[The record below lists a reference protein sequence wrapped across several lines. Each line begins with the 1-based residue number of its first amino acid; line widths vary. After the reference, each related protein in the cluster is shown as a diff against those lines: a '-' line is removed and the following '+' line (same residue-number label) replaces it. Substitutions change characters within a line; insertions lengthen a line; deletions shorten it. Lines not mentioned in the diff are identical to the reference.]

1 MVSRES
7 SHSSESPVVP
17 PLVFS
22 AGSRLRGRG
31 RFFREAAVDV
41 REMWPAAK
49 CLFRRHLAQQYR
61 FSSLGLIW
69 ACAPAVATALVL
81 VAGQRTHVIDEAKGG
96 VPAAFYGVFGLTL
109 AQTFL
114 DAITVCRR
122 VFIQHQ
128 PVLRR
133 QNVPLEGFILAA
145 LLEAGFNLLVR
156 LGVLAVMCFLCS
168 VVPTAA
174 LPLALWGMGGVL
186 CLGAGCGL
194 LLSPLNSLGRDID
207 NLMALFPWLLFAVT
221 PVFVPVA
228 PGSVFARIHA
238 VNPLAWLFD
247 GIRAAAYGGN
257 GSLLAAACGPL
268 VGVALLIVG
277 WLLCRLARPFIVE
290 RMVI

>member
-49 CLFRRHLAQQYR
+49 CLFRR
-61 FSSLGLIW
+61 
-69 ACAPAVATALVL
+69 
-81 VAGQRTHVIDEAKGG
+81 G

>member
-1 MVSRES
+1 
-7 SHSSESPVVP
+7 
-17 PLVFS
+17 
-22 AGSRLRGRG
+22 
-31 RFFREAAVDV
+31 
-41 REMWPAAK
+41 MWPAAR

-61 FSSLGLIW
+61 FSSLGLVW

-81 VAGQRTHVIDEAKGG
+81 VAGQRTHLIDEAKGG

-145 LLEAGFNLLVR
+145 LLEAGFNLLLR
-156 LGVLAVMCFLCS
+156 LGVLAVICFLCS

-174 LPLALWGMGGVL
+174 LPVALWGICGVL

-194 LLSPLNSLGRDID
+194 LLAPFNSLGRDID

-221 PVFVPVA
+221 PVFVGVA
-228 PGSVFARIHA
+228 AGSVFARIHA

-277 WLLCRLARPFIVE
+277 WLFCRLARPFVVE
-290 RMVI
+290 RMLV